1 MRNTSQSNCGEGRAL
16 RDGGVWRWSGWPK
29 VGYSFHNE
37 RGSVW
42 IPKQRK
48 YLLEGSLCAVH
59 THTSLKPVGLMS
71 LSRGEMGAINLPF
84 CFPGS
89 KANIKTIFGEETQM
103 PLPAIQPPTSA
114 SSFAT
119 CFALSETTKEKKKE
133 KKTKN
138 SIDRPDCL
146 LSLSFPSIHLSSLP
160 PPSVAPIPLSL
171 SLSEFYHFRL
181 GSEDLS
187 LRQKRAFFFCSK
199 GLTMKPIVVHS
210 SSGSSR
216 SPLSPTKANRAMSHQ
231 SCTAST

>member
-1 MRNTSQSNCGEGRAL
+1 M
-16 RDGGVWRWSGWPK
+16 RDGGLWRWSGWPK

-71 LSRGEMGAINLPF
+71 LSRGEIGAINLPF

-103 PLPAIQPPTSA
+103 PLPAIQPPASA

-119 CFALSETTKEKKKE
+119 CFALSETTEEKKKE

-171 SLSEFYHFRL
+171 
-181 GSEDLS
+181 
-187 LRQKRAFFFCSK
+187 
-199 GLTMKPIVVHS
+199 
-210 SSGSSR
+210 
-216 SPLSPTKANRAMSHQ
+216 
-231 SCTAST
+231 